1 MSTLCDFQIR
11 QLARDTGLIEPYNP
25 EQLNPASY
33 DVTLGNTILLEE
45 REDVPYYE
53 AVEANRWKEFDISE
67 TPYMLPPG
75 GFILAVTSEFIR
87 LPGSIEAVFCLK
99 SSRGREGWNHA
110 LAAYCDPMFHG
121 RVTLELK
128 NYNQYQHLKVEAGMR
143 IGQLRFSKMDQIPG
157 RPYNLTG
164 RYFGDEGVQISRG

>member
-1 MSTLCDFQIR
+1 MTSLCDFQIR

-33 DVTLGNTILLEE
+33 DVTLGNKILVEVDTGLSHQ
-45 REDVPYYE
+45 P
-53 AVEANRWKEFDISE
+53 VEADRWREVDISE

>member
-1 MSTLCDFQIR
+1 MTSLCDFQIR

-33 DVTLGNTILLEE
+33 DVTLGNKILVEVDTGLSHQ
-45 REDVPYYE
+45 P
-53 AVEANRWKEFDISE
+53 VEADRWREVDISE

-128 NYNQYQHLKVEAGMR
+128 NYNQYQHLKVQAGMR

-164 RYFGDEGVQISRG
+164 RYFGDEGVQISKG